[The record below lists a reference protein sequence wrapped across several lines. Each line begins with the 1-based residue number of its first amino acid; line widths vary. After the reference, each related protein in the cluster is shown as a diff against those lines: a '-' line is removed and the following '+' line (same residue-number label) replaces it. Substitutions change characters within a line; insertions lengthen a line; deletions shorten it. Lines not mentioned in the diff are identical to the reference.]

1 MQRGLIDSRG
11 MKSMLS
17 ISNSCG
23 EPTYCDVRLMTQ
35 FQRTARSFHV
45 NRRREAFASMERKD
59 IESFNDTI
67 SRFVDLSGNKQDA
80 GIEYHDLEYDK
91 SFAKTYS
98 PGSSSSQQSGVNFD
112 RRQTRADE
120 TDSSYFSFPAYRSNP
135 SSPDHNGANFPEE
148 ETGALTNE
156 ETQFVRGRD
165 NSRSPPTG
173 SREHRE
179 SEQSLEQ
186 SSPPS
191 GTNARVFYD
200 DAHSNSNI
208 SHASFASPSSPRN
221 TDNNISVIYFKDSQH
236 NRQFNRRFPQ
246 TPIRVEDQFHGLQ
259 GQVDASE
266 VMETNVSLGVLE
278 GAPSMIPHIYSSSTS
293 ATLCSTTVPYKPQ
306 PTQEGVQ
313 SETNGTFI
321 CQWQEPILGTDEDV
335 CGKEYQ
341 SLQNVV
347 DHLRD
352 EHLTNA
358 LGNYSCF
365 WRDCPRLGV
374 PFKAKYKLVNH
385 LRVHTGERPFVC
397 TYLGCKKVFARTE
410 NLKIHIRTHTGEKPF
425 LCEYPGCSRRFANS
439 SDRRKHIHVH
449 TLEKPYRC
457 KFHGCNKCYTH
468 PSSLRKHVR
477 THTMRDHANQNV
489 ERSSVASLPSV
500 SKMPAIS
507 YPVIHTTLA

>member
-1 MQRGLIDSRG
+1 MN
-11 MKSMLS
+11 SMLS

-35 FQRTARSFHV
+35 FQKTARSFHA
-45 NRRREAFASMERKD
+45 NKHGERIALANMERKQ
-59 IESFNDTI
+59 IESTFNDTL
-67 SRFVDLSGNKQDA
+67 SRFADLTGNKMDA
-80 GIEYHDLEYDK
+80 GIEYHRDLEFGK
-91 SFAKTYS
+91 SCAKTYS
-98 PGSSSSQQSGVNFD
+98 PGSSSSQATSRVNFD
-112 RRQTRADE
+112 KRQPSAGE
-120 TDSSYFSFPAYRSNP
+120 MGSSYFSFPAYHSNP
-135 SSPDHNGANFPEE
+135 SSPNRESANFHEE
-148 ETGALTNE
+148 RTVESSDE
-156 ETQFVRGRD
+156 ETQYVHGSSEPD
-165 NSRSPPTG
+165 NKRSPPTG
-173 SREHRE
+173 RRHEHRE
-179 SEQSLEQ
+179 SEQSTLVAVNSRVIYEDGHT
-186 SSPPS
+186 SS
-191 GTNARVFYD
+191 G
-200 DAHSNSNI
+200 
-208 SHASFASPSSPRN
+208 ASRACPGSPCSPQN
-221 TDNNISVIYFKDSQH
+221 TDKNISVIYFKDSQY

-246 TPIRVEDQFHGLQ
+246 TPIRVEDQFHGLEGQ
-259 GQVDASE
+259 QVDASE
-266 VMETNVSLGVLE
+266 VMETSVSLGLPE

-293 ATLCSTTVPYKPQ
+293 TTLSSATTPYKSRK
-306 PTQEGVQ
+306 TQEGVRD
-313 SETNGTFI
+313 ETIHTTFV
-321 CQWQEPILGTDEDV
+321 CEWQEPVLGTDDDV
-335 CGKEYQ
+335 CGKEYET
-341 SLQNVV
+341 LQNVV

-397 TYLGCKKVFARTE
+397 TYPGCKKVFARTE

-477 THTMRDHANQNV
+477 THTMRDQANANV
-489 ERSSVASLPSV
+489 ERTQMASLPRPM
-500 SKMPAIS
+500 MPPLT
-507 YPVIHTTLA
+507 YPVIHTTIA

>member
-1 MQRGLIDSRG
+1 
-11 MKSMLS
+11 MLS

-35 FQRTARSFHV
+35 FQRTARGFDV
-45 NRRREAFASMERKD
+45 NRRRETFANMERKD
-59 IESFNDTI
+59 VVSFNDTI
-67 SRFVDLSGNKQDA
+67 SRFVDLSRNKPDA
-80 GIEYHDLEYDK
+80 GIEYHDDLEDDI
-91 SFAKTYS
+91 SCAKTYS
-98 PGSSSSQQSGVNFD
+98 PGSSSSQQSRVNFD
-112 RRQTRADE
+112 KREARADE
-120 TDSSYFSFPAYRSNP
+120 TGYFSFPAYRSNP
-135 SSPDHNGANFPEE
+135 SSPDYDSANFSEDGMRDLKNK
-148 ETGALTNE
+148 ETR
-156 ETQFVRGRD
+156 FVHAISD
-165 NSRSPPTG
+165 NSRSPPTA
-173 SREHRE
+173 RHEHRE
-179 SEQSLEQ
+179 SEQS
-186 SSPPS
+186 SPS
-191 GTNARVFYD
+191 GTNSRVFFD
-200 DAHSNSNI
+200 DAQTNSSV
-208 SHASFASPSSPRN
+208 SHASLASPSSPPN

-246 TPIRVEDQFHGLQ
+246 TPIRVEDEFHTLD
-259 GQVDASE
+259 GQTDASE
-266 VMETNVSLGVLE
+266 VMETNVSLGVPE
-278 GAPSMIPHIYSSSTS
+278 GAPSMIPHIYSSG
-293 ATLCSTTVPYKPQ
+293 TLSVTPVPFKSQ
-306 PTQEGVQ
+306 STQEKVHG
-313 SETNGTFI
+313 ENNPATFV

-341 SLQNVV
+341 TLQNVV

-352 EHLTNA
+352 EHLNNA

-425 LCEYPGCSRRFANS
+425 HCEYPGCSRRFANS

-468 PSSLRKHVR
+468 PSSLRKHAR
-477 THTMRDHANQNV
+477 THTMRDQGNPSV
-489 ERSSVASLPSV
+489 ERSSMTSLPSGPKV
-500 SKMPAIS
+500 PAIS